1 MIVLEPGSWP
11 GRSQAMCVVDYRC
24 SVCHGSLVWVQDKV
38 GQPVLYVGSCGK
50 NEFELWLA

>member
-1 MIVLEPGSWP
+1 MIVLESGSWP
-11 GRSQAMCVVDYRC
+11 GRSQAMCVVDYMC